1 MQIAQQ
7 SAQQSARQGAVPW
20 PQTLRR
26 FEERTSS
33 AAWSLDE
40 LAGRLVEIRDERSCA
55 ALTFAVRLVLEA
67 QRARENAVWI
77 TSRASSFYPPDVAE
91 WGIDLDALAV
101 VRMPQSSDIA
111 GAADGLA
118 RSGAFG
124 LLVLDLGSADGSPAD
139 VPSAVQT
146 RLLGLAQKHDAAIVC
161 LTEKGGE
168 RAQNPSP
175 DSLFSLG
182 SLFSL
187 RALASRRACGSGRF
201 ECQLEIVKDKR
212 RSPGRRHTEVCR
224 GPHGLCHGLR

>member
-1 MQIAQQ
+1 MQIAQH
-7 SAQQSARQGAVPW
+7 RAVPW

-26 FEERTSS
+26 FEERTTS

-55 ALTFAVRLVLEA
+55 ALTFAARLVLEA

-111 GAADGLA
+111 GAADALA

-161 LTEKGGE
+161 LTEKRVEG
-168 RAQNPSP
+168 AQNP
-175 DSLFSLG
+175 SLG

-187 RALASRRACGSGRF
+187 RALASRRACGSDRF